1 MGDLKFNTEKN
12 FWQRSKIFYSNQ
24 IVNLGKLAQSE
35 NVLALIGENRKELQ
49 RVDEL
54 LKNYNHAK

>member
-35 NVLALIGENRKELQ
+35 NVLALIGENRRELQ

>member
-1 MGDLKFNTEKN
+1 MADLKFNTEKN
-12 FWQRSKIFYSNQ
+12 FWQRSKTFYSNQ